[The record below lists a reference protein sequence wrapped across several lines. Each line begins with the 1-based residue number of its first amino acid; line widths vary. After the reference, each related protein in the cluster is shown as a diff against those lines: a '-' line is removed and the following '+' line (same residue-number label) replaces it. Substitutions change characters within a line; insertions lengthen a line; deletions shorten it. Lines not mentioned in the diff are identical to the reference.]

1 MLAIDGSTP
10 PEQRDWLW
18 HTPSWRAEACAWVS
32 HRLADHGIRP
42 AGPLEQ
48 LYTRPYATIMRLP
61 TDQGVVW
68 FKANGPGYRHEARVL
83 RELRGW
89 AGTRVPHVLAEE
101 ADHGWFLTADAGPP
115 LSSILAT
122 EPALSHWE
130 TVLSEY
136 AALQVESTAHLD
148 TLKSLGVPD
157 KSPAAMPGVL
167 ADVLADDERLLG
179 PDPGL
184 DHGELDALHAGMAE
198 FNAQCVRLDAIGIAY
213 TIQHDD
219 LTPGNVL
226 MPATGPVF
234 IDWTDAC
241 VAHPFA
247 SLTYPIR
254 HVMQQFAVGS
264 DSPEVRRVKDA
275 YFEAWAGRHS
285 RAELDEAAELAI
297 RLAVAGK
304 VTAWRSALQGLDRSP
319 LGPYFQYA
327 EARWLRKLLSEGA
340 SY

>member
-1 MLAIDGSTP
+1 MLAIDSSTP

-18 HTPSWRAEACAWVS
+18 HTPSWRAEAGSWVS
-32 HRLADHGIRP
+32 DRLAAQGIVP

-48 LYTRPYATIMRLP
+48 LYTRPYATIMRLR
-61 TDQGVVW
+61 TDHGVVW
-68 FKANGPGYRHEARVL
+68 FKANGPGYRHEARVV
-83 RELRGW
+83 RELRSW
-89 AGTRVPHVLAEE
+89 AGARVPHVLAEE
-101 ADHGWFLTADAGPP
+101 AGHGWFLTADAGP
-115 LSSILAT
+115 SMDSVLA
-122 EPALSHWE
+122 EDRDLSHWE
-130 TVLSEY
+130 TVLREY
-136 AALQVESTAHLD
+136 AVLQVESTAHLD
-148 TLKSLGVPD
+148 TLSSLGVPD
-157 KSPAAMPGVL
+157 KSPTAMPGVL
-167 ADVLADDERLLG
+167 AGVLAGDESLLG

-184 DHGELDALHAGMAE
+184 DGCELEALRAGMAE
-198 FNAQCVRLDAIGIAY
+198 FRAQCMRLEAMGIAH
-213 TIQHDD
+213 TVQHDD

-241 VAHPFA
+241 IAHPFA

-254 HVMQQFAVGS
+254 HVMEQFGVSA

-275 YFEAWAGRHS
+275 YYEPWAGLYS
-285 RAELDEAAELAI
+285 RAQLDEATELAI

-304 VTAWRSALQGLDRSP
+304 VTAWRSALQGLDRST

-327 EARWLRKLLSEGA
+327 EARWLRKLLSAGT